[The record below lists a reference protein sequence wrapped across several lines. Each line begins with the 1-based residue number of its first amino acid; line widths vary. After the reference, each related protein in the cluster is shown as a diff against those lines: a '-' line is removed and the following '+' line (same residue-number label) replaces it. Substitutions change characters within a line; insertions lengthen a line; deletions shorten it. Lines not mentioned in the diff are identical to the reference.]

1 MSKKSYLSGRDKE
14 LHELAE
20 QYEADRA
27 ENKPIYLDADDLAD
41 LADWYAIRHK
51 DEMASEVVEYGL
63 SLHPNNTTLLVE
75 QAYLYLDDQDKT
87 RAKEIIEKISEDTSE
102 VKVLKANILVGEG
115 KYDDAEQLLD
125 SIDDK
130 EDLANIIDVA
140 YLYIDTGSPER
151 ALPWLAGG
159 LERNGEEEAF
169 LAVTGDCYY
178 SQGKYDEAATFY
190 NKLIDK
196 NPYSASYWFGLARCY
211 FDQQMYDKSIEA
223 CDYAIIADDEFA
235 DAYIMRGHSFFQLG
249 NEDSAMEN
257 YRHAEKLDALSPSF
271 MHTFIGLNKVSK
283 GEWEGALIH
292 LEQAIADKD
301 VDDSLTLPSL
311 YANAALCLHK
321 IGKKRKAHQ
330 YCKKARDL
338 DPEEVDIY
346 LIEGRI
352 YMEEGDYEKGV
363 KKWAKA
369 LEYAP
374 EADTWHEIGMSSME
388 MGQLSYAK
396 LAFEHVKEME
406 PDFGGINEKLTSL
419 YMLLRDKENF
429 LKYNQLCEHPFK
441 LEELEK
447 IQQMLKEEKQED
459 LAKVM
464 KDIFES
470 LK

>member
-14 LHELAE
+14 LQELAE
-20 QYEADRA
+20 QYEAHKA

-51 DEMASEVVEYGL
+51 NEIAKEVVEYGL
-63 SLHPNNTTLLVE
+63 NIHPENTALLVE
-75 QAYLYLDDQDKT
+75 QAYLYLDIQEREK
-87 RAKEIIEKISEDTSE
+87 AKEIIGQISEDSSE
-102 VKVLKANILVGEG
+102 VKVLRANLLVGEG

-125 SIDDK
+125 SIEDK
-130 EDLANIIDVA
+130 EDLANIVDVA
-140 YLYIDTGSPER
+140 YLYIDTGAPER
-151 ALPWLAGG
+151 ALPWLARG

-178 SQGKYDEAATFY
+178 AQGKFEEASMFY

-211 FDQQMYDKSIEA
+211 FDQQMFDKTIEA
-223 CDYAIIADDEFA
+223 CDYAIVADDEFA
-235 DAYIMRGHSFFQLG
+235 DAYIMRGHSYFQIG
-249 NEDSAMEN
+249 NEESALEN
-257 YRHAEKLDALSPSF
+257 YKQAEKLDAITPSF

-283 GEWEGALIH
+283 GEWEDALTH
-292 LEQAIADKD
+292 LEQAITDQD
-301 VDDSLTLPSL
+301 IDDSLTLPAL

-321 IGKKRKAHQ
+321 MGKKRKAHQ

-338 DPEEVDIY
+338 DPEEVDSY

-352 YMEEGDYEKGV
+352 YMEEDDYEKGV

-369 LEYAP
+369 LEIAP
-374 EADTWHEIGMSSME
+374 YADTWHEIGMSSME
-388 MGQLSYAK
+388 IGQLSYAK

-429 LKYNQLCEHPFK
+429 IKYNQLCEHPFK

-447 IQQMLKEEKQED
+447 IQQLLLDEDQED
-459 LAKVM
+459 LAKAM
-464 KDIFES
+464 KNIFES

>member
-27 ENKPIYLDADDLAD
+27 GNKPIYLDADDLAD

-63 SLHPNNTTLLVE
+63 NLHPNNTTLLVE

-140 YLYIDTGSPER
+140 YLYIDTGAPEK

-169 LAVTGDCYY
+169 LAVTGDCHYA
-178 SQGKYDEAATFY
+178 QGKYDEAATFY

-211 FDQQMYDKSIEA
+211 FDQQIYDKSIEA

-257 YRHAEKLDALSPSF
+257 YQYAEKLDALSPSF

-283 GEWEGALIH
+283 GEWEDALIH
-292 LEQAIADKD
+292 LELAIADKD
-301 VDDSLTLPSL
+301 IDDSLTLPSL
-311 YANAALCLHK
+311 YASAALCLHK
-321 IGKKRKAHQ
+321 MGKKRKAHQ

-338 DPEEVDIY
+338 DPEEVEIY

-369 LEYAP
+369 LECAP

-429 LKYNQLCEHPFK
+429 LKYNQLCDHPFK

-447 IQQMLKEEKQED
+447 IQQMLKDEKQED